1 MSGARLFSVLFLAIL
16 WHCSLGQSLTYT
28 HDIKPI
34 LAKHCVGCH
43 QPGEVGAMPLTS
55 YEEVSAYGKMIQY
68 VTTSKLMP
76 PWYADPG
83 YSHFANERVLTGDE
97 IRKISDWV
105 SSGMAQGDGAIAAVE
120 KDSSFAIGN
129 RRPDLSLSMTQA
141 FEQYG
146 IYLDQYQVF
155 VLPTGLTED
164 TWIEG
169 VAFVPGN
176 KRIVRFASI
185 SVVSSD
191 KFDALDQWDPRYG
204 YYSFGGTG
212 KTTDEPYWYTWSP
225 QQEPAFFSDGEA
237 KFLPKGSKLIVHV
250 HYGPTGK
257 PQTDSSGVELYFATQ
272 KPTRPL
278 VTAPLINPYTL
289 DSDSLFI
296 PAGAKKIFHA
306 SYTLPYAME
315 VLSLTP
321 QANLLCRS
329 WEVYAKLPDKT
340 VYKLLKIPEWNFN
353 WKQTYYFESPISLPK
368 GTVIH
373 AHALYDNTFDNPCNP
388 SDKLVDFKWGAHL
401 FSELFFVHFEFS
413 TPEDSGAAVRL
424 RIPSVT
430 DGSSLE
436 ALLILDKTDFAE
448 IQICNPSADHC
459 TTISNAEIRKGIH
472 HIPIPVSGLQDGNYL
487 IRIVDRTGFVLA
499 EQLFVKMRADGL

>member
-1 MSGARLFSVLFLAIL
+1 MPNVSFFPVLLFTFIWYTST
-16 WHCSLGQSLTYT
+16 GQILTYT
-28 HDIKPI
+28 EDIKPI
-34 LAKHCVGCH
+34 IDRNCAACH
-43 QPGEVGAMPLTS
+43 KSGDVGAMPLTS
-55 YEEVSAYGKMIQY
+55 YDEVSAYGKMIQY
-68 VTTSKLMP
+68 VTSAKLMP
-76 PWYADPG
+76 PWYADPS
-83 YSHFANERVLTGDE
+83 YSHFANERVLTTEE
-97 IRKISDWV
+97 IKKISDWV
-105 SSGMAQGDGAIAAVE
+105 SSGMAHSEEAVE
-120 KDSSFAIGN
+120 ASVKTTFTALAD
-129 RRPDLSLSMTQA
+129 RKPDLSLSMSEA

-155 VLPTGLTED
+155 ILPTGLKED

-169 VAFVPGN
+169 ITFVPGN
-176 KRIVRFASI
+176 KKIVRFASI
-185 SVVSSD
+185 SVETSE
-191 KFDALDQWDPRYG
+191 KFDSLDSWDPRYG

-225 QQEPAFFSDGEA
+225 QQEPTFFGNGEA

-272 KPTRPL
+272 KTRRPL

-296 PAGAKKIFHA
+296 PAGTKKIFHA
-306 SYTLPYAME
+306 SYTLPYAIE
-315 VLSLTP
+315 VMSLTP

-340 VYKLLKIPEWNFN
+340 VYKLLKIPDWNFN
-353 WKQTYYFESPISLPK
+353 WKQTFHFESPVSLPK

-401 FSELFFVHFEFS
+401 FSEMFFVHFGFR
-413 TPEDSGAAVRL
+413 TGEDSGGAVRL

-430 DGSSLE
+430 DDSALD
-436 ALLILDKTDFAE
+436 ALLTLDKTDFAE
-448 IQICNPSADHC
+448 IQICSPSGDHC
-459 TTISNAEIRKGIH
+459 TTVIQAEFKDGTH
-472 HIPIPVSGLQDGNYL
+472 PVAIPVSGMPDGNY
-487 IRIVDRTGFVLA
+487 IVRVVDKPGSVLA
-499 EQLFVKMRADGL
+499 EQLFVKIKSNGL